1 MNKKVGVKTMSS
13 LMFVLLL
20 TKILGFIKIRLF
32 ASLFGLSRE
41 LDIFWAAFTV
51 PDTIFNILV
60 AGGFNAGILP
70 VFSDVQEEE
79 GNRGVSKL
87 FFAILFWFSLLVIII
102 SLLMFIFA
110 PVVADFMVGKD
121 GIRYLTG
128 LTSNFSLSEEGLLIG
143 LMRLMLLS
151 PILLGISNIL
161 TIVLQLKRRFNYM
174 MLAPLFYNLGIIVGA
189 RWLYGMGIG
198 IWALAWAVV
207 LGSALHLFSQ
217 IIFII
222 KEKGIHFYSDFRWPE
237 ILLLRAR
244 LKSWVK
250 EILKLSIPR
259 SLALLIEQVN
269 VVVNTFISFTL
280 SAGALS
286 SYKFAYSLH
295 LFPIHIIGSSI
306 STVALPDLAESKSKK
321 DQVLFVHNFNKALHQ
336 LLFLILPITT
346 LTLVLRLPIVRLAYG
361 TGKFDWW
368 ATVVTAWCLF
378 FFSLSIVGQTISSL
392 ALRAFYALH
401 DTLTP
406 FFISIFVAIV
416 NITVGFYFTNFMS
429 HYSDWRP
436 LVLNLITEF
445 QEVGFFHGG
454 GTTVLQNIF
463 SNLHLWF
470 TTRNGSDFAVGGL
483 ALGLGVAFLTEAT
496 LYLYVLHRKFKAL
509 QLRRL
514 GTKLFIWF
522 VTTIIAYFS
531 YKIFDFSLDTA
542 HTIDVFILASIVTL
556 ITFLVYFVLSLVL
569 RVNEALYLKNK
580 VIYLVRQLR

>member
-1 MNKKVGVKTMSS
+1 MSS
-13 LMFVLLL
+13 LMLILLL

-87 FFAILFWFSLLVIII
+87 FFAILFWFSLLVILIAI
-102 SLLMFIFA
+102 LMFILA
-110 PVVADFMVGKD
+110 PAVADFMVGKD
-121 GIRYLTG
+121 GIRFFSG
-128 LTSNFSLSEEGLLIG
+128 LSSNFSSSEESLLIG

-161 TIVLQLKRRFNYM
+161 TVVLQLKRRFNYM
-174 MLAPLFYNLGIIVGA
+174 MLAPLFYNIGIILGSW
-189 RWLYGMGIG
+189 WLFHMGFG
-198 IWALAWAVV
+198 VWALAWAVV
-207 LGSALHLFSQ
+207 LGSLLHLISQ
-217 IIFII
+217 VVFII
-222 KEKGIHFYSDFRWPE
+222 KEKGITFYESFDFE
-237 ILLLRAR
+237 DILLLKSK
-244 LKSWVK
+244 LKTWVK
-250 EILKLSIPR
+250 EILKLSVPR

-306 STVALPDLAESKSKK
+306 STVALPDLAESNSKK
-321 DQVLFVHNFNKALHQ
+321 DRALFVHNFNKALHQ
-336 LLFLILPITT
+336 LLFLILPIAT

-361 TGKFDWW
+361 TGKFNWW

-378 FFSLSIVGQTISSL
+378 FFSLSIIGQTVSSL

-406 FFISIFVAIV
+406 FFISILVAIV
-416 NITVGFYFTNFMS
+416 NVTVGFYFTNFMS

-436 LVLNLITEF
+436 LVLSFIS
-445 QEVGFFHGG
+445 EVRSVGLLHGG
-454 GTTVLQNIF
+454 SMLILHNIF

-496 LYLYVLHRKFKAL
+496 LYLYVLHKKFNVLHLK
-509 QLRRL
+509 RL
-514 GTKLFIWF
+514 GKKLFIWIL
-522 VTTIIAYFS
+522 TTMVAYLS

-542 HTIDVFILASIVTL
+542 HTIDVFILASVVTF
-556 ITFLVYFVLSLVL
+556 ITFFVYLALSLILQVD
-569 RVNEALYLKNK
+569 EALYLKNK
-580 VIYLVRQLR
+580 VFYLVKRVR